1 MLLSGFV
8 SLLTCWDTSS
18 PVLPCCCVSSCPAVL
33 VLKVVI
39 CPLAAL
45 GLVKLLTHVQAPFA
59 EKLPVAPLAS
69 IIEMGLKFASRA
81 S

>member
-1 MLLSGFV
+1 MNV
-8 SLLTCWDTSS
+8 SSNHCKVSVCS
-18 PVLPCCCVSSCPAVL
+18 HLPCVRLFVPLLLFAVL

-45 GLVKLLTHVQAPFA
+45 GLVKLLTHIQTPYA

-69 IIEMGLKFASRA
+69 VIEMGIKFASKA